1 MSYLSY
7 LCLFAYSGAQHI
19 MCCVFVLFFF
29 VLCTVL
35 YDASF
40 SGLSFVLLSL
50 RLSIIDKCIRK
61 KYQTIKHTITKELA
75 VIMSIA
81 MLLFITM
88 LKVNM
93 NVHY

>member
-50 RLSIIDKCIRK
+50 RLSLTFISYIQDVYVPIAPLVSSNCCCITTVSDC
-61 KYQTIKHTITKELA
+61 QQ
-75 VIMSIA
+75 
-81 MLLFITM
+81 
-88 LKVNM
+88 NGQ
-93 NVHY
+93 